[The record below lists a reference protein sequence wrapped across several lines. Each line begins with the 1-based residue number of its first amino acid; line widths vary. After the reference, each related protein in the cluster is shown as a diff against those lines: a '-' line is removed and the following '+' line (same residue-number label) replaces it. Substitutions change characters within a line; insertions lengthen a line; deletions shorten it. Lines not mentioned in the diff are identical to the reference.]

1 MKVCA
6 VILGGGSGSRMG
18 AKQNKIF
25 LPLRGVPLSCGR
37 RLPLPAFARRP
48 SWWPDRRNGTK

>member
-25 LPLRGVPLSCGR
+25 LPLRGVPAIVR
-37 RLPLPAFARRP
+37 AAAPFARRP
-48 SWWPDRRNGTK
+48 SWWPDRRNRTK